1 MPDVAVKVDCCN
13 WPCLSH
19 ASEGH
24 RHIERRDVR
33 VEGMKVSEVMHT
45 PGVVFLRD
53 EAVSVD
59 CCTGGPKVMPAKDK
73 ASVGM

>member
-1 MPDVAVKVDCCN
+1 
-13 WPCLSH
+13 
-19 ASEGH
+19 
-24 RHIERRDVR
+24 
-33 VEGMKVSEVMHT
+33 MHT

-73 ASVGM
+73 ASVGMGGEGVEEETGAGGKGWGEESCTHLQ